1 MHMSTERQL
10 LLGCSVKI
18 KYVKENVTKILVPSR
33 FVFENLGYNYTWHK
47 STSTVAV
54 ERKNEPMLLTYNDGD
69 AFYYSGTQGKVT
81 IDGVNVDLGKMPSII
96 TNNTAMLRAKRV
108 FADSKINAKYKY
120 NANDKSITLS
130 RNGNTLVMKI
140 GSPVAYLNDRAIVLD
155 TAPMIVTNHDA
166 KTSYVMVPGSFTAS
180 CLGLD
185 YRWDKNSMT
194 SILTSRKDENPSAE
208 NPQSEQKPDDKN
220 QAPNPNQDNVPE
232 QNNEPELGILP

>member
-1 MHMSTERQL
+1 
-10 LLGCSVKI
+10 
-18 KYVKENVTKILVPSR
+18 
-33 FVFENLGYNYTWHK
+33 
-47 STSTVAV
+47 
-54 ERKNEPMLLTYNDGD
+54 
-69 AFYYSGTQGKVT
+69 
-81 IDGVNVDLGKMPSII
+81 
-96 TNNTAMLRAKRV
+96 
-108 FADSKINAKYKY
+108 
-120 NANDKSITLS
+120 
-130 RNGNTLVMKI
+130 
-140 GSPVAYLNDRAIVLD
+140 VAYLNDRAIVLD

-232 QNNEPELGILP
+232 QNNEPELGDSPVTWNRGTILQQWEGNNNLVGVSSGVQNIDSGNISDTYGIIYSVSKDY